1 MANIILFDNE
11 VRENLLPLTYTRP
24 VCELRVGIL
33 TIKEK
38 WEKWLGPDHQYAYI
52 TQDYLAE
59 KYPID
64 FGQENY
70 VINGSVLPSEQL
82 VTLIKYM
89 DYNQAYLKDDELIV
103 AKLNERQ
110 FERLIADEEIED
122 LKGFDIENT
131 EYLKID
137 YPWDIF
143 KSNDAALRMDF
154 ELLTKGRQSQP
165 ISGTNTILGQE
176 QVFLEPDA
184 RVECSILNA
193 TAGPIYIGSGAEI
206 MEGSIIRG
214 PLAMCEHSVL
224 KMGAKIYG
232 ATTIGPWSKVG
243 GEVNNSVIQAYSN
256 KAHDGFLGNSVI
268 GEWCNLGADT
278 NISNLKNNYAN
289 VKVWNYPAERFLDSG
304 QQFCGLIMGDHS
316 KCGINTMLNTGTVV
330 GVACN
335 VFGAGYPRNF
345 IPSFSWGAAGSIMTH
360 RTDKAFETAE
370 LMMKR
375 RKVDFDVPE
384 RIILLRIFEDTARFR
399 PWDKKKEA

>member
-11 VRENLLPLTYTRP
+11 ARENLLPLTYTRP

-64 FGQENY
+64 FGQENF

-82 VTLIKYM
+82 VTLMKYM

-165 ISGTNTILGQE
+165 ISVTNTILGQE
-176 QVFLEPDA
+176 QVFLEPGA
-184 RVECSILNA
+184 QMECSILNA

-206 MEGSIIRG
+206 MEGSIVRG

-335 VFGAGYPRNF
+335 IFGAGYPRNF